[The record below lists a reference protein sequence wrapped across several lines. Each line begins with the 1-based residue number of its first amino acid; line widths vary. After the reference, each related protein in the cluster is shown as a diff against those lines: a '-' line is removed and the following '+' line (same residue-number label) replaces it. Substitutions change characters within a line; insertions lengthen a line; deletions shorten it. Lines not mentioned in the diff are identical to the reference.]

1 MSPASRPR
9 RWGRWL
15 VLGLFL
21 AVGIAQAM
29 PVTRTNPPVEWE
41 VDAPAEVAAILRSA
55 CYDCHSHETRWPW
68 YSRVAPVSWYVTR
81 HVEKGRGD
89 LNFSRWPRLDLE
101 AQEHAFHDIEE
112 QISHRKMPLRSY
124 TWMHAAARLTE
135 AQRQA
140 LLAWCRP

>member
-29 PVTRTNPPVEWE
+29 PVTRTNPPVEWD
-41 VDAPAEVAAILRSA
+41 VDAPAEVAAILRNA

-89 LNFSRWPRLDLE
+89 LNFSSWPRLDLE
-101 AQEHAFHDIEE
+101 AQEHAFHDIVE
-112 QISHRKMPLRSY
+112 QISYRKMP
-124 TWMHAAARLTE
+124 
-135 AQRQA
+135 
-140 LLAWCRP
+140 